1 MYGWD
6 GIYDSPFDTPE
17 ERFWK
22 GVRQNKSV
30 SSDSHMN
37 LPNRFEIKREEDQ

>member
-17 ERFWK
+17 EILERCSS
-22 GVRQNKSV
+22 NKSV
-30 SSDSHMN
+30 LSDSHMKF
-37 LPNRFEIKREEDQ
+37 PDRFEIKEEDR

>member
-17 ERFWK
+17 ERFWR
-22 GVRQNKSV
+22 GVRQNNV

>member
-6 GIYDSPFDTPE
+6 GI
-17 ERFWK
+17 

-30 SSDSHMN
+30 SSDSH
-37 LPNRFEIKREEDQ
+37 RGIIVDRWSIEREEKE